1 MNCPACS
8 HALTPLSVGEL
19 TVDACEG
26 GCGGIWFDHY
36 ELRKV
41 DEPSEAL
48 GDQLLDVQRDPSVVV
63 DPSKRYDCPKCND
76 GVVMMRHFWS
86 VRREITI
93 DECPECGGIF
103 LDAGELAQDPVGV
116 PERGGEGGRRG
127 LVLPLDRRLGVRR
140 RTRGRPPRPARRR
153 ARTARDLAR
162 IVTVDVPVPCDRR
175 RPAAVVA
182 RQQCEKRLIIR
193 WNPCWSP

>member
-1 MNCPACS
+1 MQCPACS
-8 HALTPLSVGEL
+8 HPLTPLSVGDL

-48 GDQLLDVQRDPSVVV
+48 GDQLLDIQRDPSVSV

-86 VRREITI
+86 VKREITI
-93 DECPECGGIF
+93 DECPECGGIY
-103 LDAGELAQDPVGV
+103 LDAGELGRIRAEFPSEAAKEAAADSYFHNGVDATFDAARAADHLGPHVGE
-116 PERGGEGGRRG
+116 PA
-127 LVLPLDRRLGVRR
+127 
-140 RTRGRPPRPARRR
+140 PPA
-153 ARTARDLAR
+153 
-162 IVTVDVPVPCDRR
+162 I
-175 RPAAVVA
+175 
-182 RQQCEKRLIIR
+182 
-193 WNPCWSP
+193 

>member
-26 GCGGIWFDHY
+26 GCGGVWFDHY

-103 LDAGELAQDPVGV
+103 LDAGELAKIRTEFPSHEAKEAAADSYFHATVDPVFDAARAADHLGPHV
-116 PERGGEGGRRG
+116 GE
-127 LVLPLDRRLGVRR
+127 PA
-140 RTRGRPPRPARRR
+140 PPA
-153 ARTARDLAR
+153 
-162 IVTVDVPVPCDRR
+162 I
-175 RPAAVVA
+175 
-182 RQQCEKRLIIR
+182 
-193 WNPCWSP
+193 

>member
-48 GDQLLDVQRDPSVVV
+48 GDQLLDIQRDPSVTV
-63 DPSKRYDCPKCND
+63 DPSKRYNCPKCND

-86 VRREITI
+86 VKREITI
-93 DECPECGGIF
+93 DECPECGGIY
-103 LDAGELAQDPVGV
+103 LDAGEL
-116 PERGGEGGRRG
+116 GRI
-127 LVLPLDRRLGVRR
+127 
-140 RTRGRPPRPARRR
+140 R
-153 ARTARDLAR
+153 AEFPSEAAKEAAADSYFHT
-162 IVTVDVPVPCDRR
+162 TVDSTFDSARAADHLGPHVGE
-175 RPAAVVA
+175 PAPPA
-182 RQQCEKRLIIR
+182 I
-193 WNPCWSP
+193 

>member
-1 MNCPACS
+1 MECPACS
-8 HALTPLSVGEL
+8 HELTPLSVGEL

-48 GDQLLDVQRDPSVVV
+48 GDQLLDIQRDPSVTV

-86 VRREITI
+86 VKREITI
-93 DECPECGGIF
+93 DECPECGGIY
-103 LDAGELAQDPVGV
+103 LDAGEL
-116 PERGGEGGRRG
+116 GRI
-127 LVLPLDRRLGVRR
+127 
-140 RTRGRPPRPARRR
+140 R
-153 ARTARDLAR
+153 AEFPSEAAKEAAADSYFHT
-162 IVTVDVPVPCDRR
+162 TVDSTFDAARAADHLGPHVGE
-175 RPAAVVA
+175 PAPPA
-182 RQQCEKRLIIR
+182 I
-193 WNPCWSP
+193 